1 MQRRDIGVIQR
12 REQTGLTVEATA
24 ARRIIGDHTGEHL
37 DRDLAAQSCVVGAIH
52 LAHAAHTELAENF
65 VRSDAASWIQLQ
77 DEVDYTRGTLLFTPR
92 RITET
97 FAVLVLLLAGSL
109 SARAA
114 GAAVMVQN
122 PTVEAAVSA
131 ALERYSTAL
140 ESLDADSVKK
150 VQPAIDVDSLKK
162 AFKEMRALDVTIAD
176 LKVLSS
182 DATVVR
188 VSCKVTQ
195 TLTPRAGSK
204 HTTAV
209 NRVVRLKK
217 HDTGFVIDA
226 FER

>member
-1 MQRRDIGVIQR
+1 
-12 REQTGLTVEATA
+12 
-24 ARRIIGDHTGEHL
+24 
-37 DRDLAAQSCVVGAIH
+37 
-52 LAHAAHTELAENF
+52 
-65 VRSDAASWIQLQ
+65 
-77 DEVDYTRGTLLFTPR
+77 LLFNPR

-97 FAVLVLLLAGSL
+97 FALLVLLLAGGL
-109 SARAA
+109 SA
-114 GAAVMVQN
+114 GAVATAVMVQN

>member
-1 MQRRDIGVIQR
+1 
-12 REQTGLTVEATA
+12 
-24 ARRIIGDHTGEHL
+24 
-37 DRDLAAQSCVVGAIH
+37 
-52 LAHAAHTELAENF
+52 
-65 VRSDAASWIQLQ
+65 
-77 DEVDYTRGTLLFTPR
+77 LLLTPR
-92 RITET
+92 RLTKT
-97 FAVLVLLLAGSL
+97 LALLALLMMASVT
-109 SARAA
+109 
-114 GAAVMVQN
+114 AAVSNAAVGMQN

-131 ALERYSTAL
+131 ALERYSSAL

-150 VQPAIDVDSLKK
+150 VQPAIDVDSLRK

-176 LKVLSS
+176 LKVLST
-182 DATVVR
+182 DAAVVR

-217 HDTGFVIDA
+217 HDAGFVIDA